1 MAVRTATGT
10 TLPGNLTI
18 VPSEQ
23 KWVFHSIY
31 SLAFR
36 YLYSDEVCSRNRLL
50 LTDEDDAEYR
60 SFEALID
67 TSRIFAKSKVMLCS
81 FHAIWLPFKKDLL
94 PKLDSCVH
102 GKVYGEW
109 LYKLFMHQSCV
120 FENQEQYRKSH
131 LILTKVVQDAFE
143 KGVIDQV
150 LKDIIEAFQTKIA
163 TKEIYLAHWVRK
175 ERQNC
180 YDAMTTS
187 PVESIN
193 SHIKHCTKA
202 STLNNTSRS
211 LIMITTGKWLYSV
224 FLDIHTN

>member
-1 MAVRTATGT
+1 
-10 TLPGNLTI
+10 
-18 VPSEQ
+18 
-23 KWVFHSIY
+23 
-31 SLAFR
+31 
-36 YLYSDEVCSRNRLL
+36 
-50 LTDEDDAEYR
+50 
-60 SFEALID
+60 
-67 TSRIFAKSKVMLCS
+67 MLCS

-143 KGVIDQV
+143 KGVIDQA
-150 LKDIIEAFQTKIA
+150 LKDVIEIFQTKIA

-187 PVESIN
+187 DWFS
-193 SHIKHCTKA
+193 S
-202 STLNNTSRS
+202 
-211 LIMITTGKWLYSV
+211 
-224 FLDIHTN
+224 

>member
-1 MAVRTATGT
+1 
-10 TLPGNLTI
+10 
-18 VPSEQ
+18 
-23 KWVFHSIY
+23 
-31 SLAFR
+31 
-36 YLYSDEVCSRNRLL
+36 
-50 LTDEDDAEYR
+50 
-60 SFEALID
+60 
-67 TSRIFAKSKVMLCS
+67 
-81 FHAIWLPFKKDLL
+81 
-94 PKLDSCVH
+94 
-102 GKVYGEW
+102 
-109 LYKLFMHQSCV
+109 MHQSCF

-180 YDAMTTS
+180 YDAMPTS

-224 FLDIHTN
+224 FLDVHTN

>member
-1 MAVRTATGT
+1 
-10 TLPGNLTI
+10 
-18 VPSEQ
+18 
-23 KWVFHSIY
+23 
-31 SLAFR
+31 
-36 YLYSDEVCSRNRLL
+36 

-60 SFEALID
+60 SFEALIE

-211 LIMITTGKWLYSV
+211 LIMITTGKWLYSLC
-224 FLDIHTN
+224 LDVDTN